1 MGDGGSG
8 GDPQNRAQTLST
20 LLGKILRIDVE
31 NAATYRVPA
40 SNPFVNRSGAAP
52 EIWAWGLRNPWRFS
66 FDRVTGDLWIAD
78 VGQDKFE
85 EIDFQPATSIG
96 GENYGWHRMEGFHC
110 YDPSTNCNDGTLTLP
125 VLEYSH
131 DDGSCSVT
139 GGYRYRGALYPRLYG
154 TYFYGD
160 FCTGKMWG
168 ATASGSGFTSRL
180 LTDTTMQITTFGED
194 VNGELYVADYRTGTI
209 YQVTDAEPGLPRHR
223 AARH

>member
-1 MGDGGSG
+1 
-8 GDPQNRAQTLST
+8 
-20 LLGKILRIDVE
+20 
-31 NAATYRVPA
+31 
-40 SNPFVNRSGAAP
+40 
-52 EIWAWGLRNPWRFS
+52 
-66 FDRVTGDLWIAD
+66 
-78 VGQDKFE
+78 
-85 EIDFQPATSIG
+85 
-96 GENYGWHRMEGFHC
+96 
-110 YDPSTNCNDGTLTLP
+110 

-209 YQVTDAEPGLPRHR
+209 YQVTDAEPGPPRHR